1 MKKILLLAIGF
12 LMTMTASAQF
22 EQGKYYCNG
31 SLTGINLSYSGAEKL
46 SLGVEA
52 KGGYL
57 VADNWMALVMA
68 GYSHD
73 EDVDDKFAVGVGGRY
88 YIIQNGLYMGLNAPS
103 RAWRKRIQRH
113 HAGTGARIRILP
125 RKERNDRTVSILRP
139 VDKEPLRLFESGT
152 AHRSGSVSVG
162 KQDLF
167 LTLFK

>member
-88 YIIQNGLYMGLNAPS
+88 YIIQNGLYMGLNARLVLGGSGYNDIMPGLELGYAFFLGKSVTIEPS
-103 RAWRKRIQRH
+103 VYYDQSIKNHSDYSKVGLRI
-113 HAGTGARIRILP
+113 G
-125 RKERNDRTVSILRP
+125 
-139 VDKEPLRLFESGT
+139 
-152 AHRSGSVSVG
+152 VG
-162 KQDLF
+162 VYL
-167 LTLFK
+167 

>member
-57 VADNWMALVMA
+57 VADNWR
-68 GYSHD
+68 S
-73 EDVDDKFAVGVGGRY
+73 GGPLLHNTERTVY
-88 YIIQNGLYMGLNAPS
+88 GPQRPS

>member
-88 YIIQNGLYMGLNAPS
+88 YIIQNGLYMG
-103 RAWRKRIQRH
+103 I
-113 HAGTGARIRILP
+113 TARLVHGGSGY
-125 RKERNDRTVSILRP
+125 NDIMPGL
-139 VDKEPLRLFESGT
+139 EL
-152 AHRSGSVSVG
+152 
-162 KQDLF
+162 
-167 LTLFK
+167 

>member
-73 EDVDDKFAVGVGGRY
+73 EDVDYKFAVGVVGRY
-88 YIIQNGLYMGLNAPS
+88 YIIHN
-103 RAWRKRIQRH
+103 
-113 HAGTGARIRILP
+113 
-125 RKERNDRTVSILRP
+125 
-139 VDKEPLRLFESGT
+139 
-152 AHRSGSVSVG
+152 
-162 KQDLF
+162 
-167 LTLFK
+167 

>member
-1 MKKILLLAIGF
+1 MKKFLLLAIGF

-88 YIIQNGLYMGLNAPS
+88 YIIQNGLYMGLNARLVHGGSGYNDIMPGLELGYAFFLGKSVTIEPS
-103 RAWRKRIQRH
+103 VYYDQSIKNHSDYSKVGLRI
-113 HAGTGARIRILP
+113 G
-125 RKERNDRTVSILRP
+125 
-139 VDKEPLRLFESGT
+139 
-152 AHRSGSVSVG
+152 VG
-162 KQDLF
+162 VYL
-167 LTLFK
+167 